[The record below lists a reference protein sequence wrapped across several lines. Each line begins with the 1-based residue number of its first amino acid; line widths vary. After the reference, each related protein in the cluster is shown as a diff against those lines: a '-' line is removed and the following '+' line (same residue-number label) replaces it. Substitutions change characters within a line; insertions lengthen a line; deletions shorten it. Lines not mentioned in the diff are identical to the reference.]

1 VRSQLLT
8 FELSL
13 DNYVLER
20 LGLSFELPEL
30 PVMERLA
37 FTVVSW
43 LQRFKAPCASTAS
56 SSKSFIGSLIFSRHK
71 EYRPR

>member
-20 LGLSFELPEL
+20 PGLSFELPEL
-30 PVMERLA
+30 LVMERLA
-37 FTVVSW
+37 FTVVSS
-43 LQRFKAPCASTAS
+43 LQRFEAPSASTAS
-56 SSKSFIGSLIFSRHK
+56 SSKLFIFSFFTIAKASQRH
-71 EYRPR
+71 